1 VNPDP
6 EHGDDRSSWSGSG
19 FTLGRHTLGAPPP
32 PHPAVSLP
40 HHPSSRER
48 ERAVAAVAVV
58 SPHSLQCS
66 APRLLAGDGG
76 TTCPHGGGEYSE
88 ARATAASSNATPS
101 SALDDGNGNSGGEK
115 RSRGEGEADDD
126 GDDDNGD
133 GGDGARCH
141 VTVWRA
147 AAARSDVAG
156 CPREHGQHRAR
167 QRPEPVCQEEA
178 ASQTAP
184 RVREVK
190 PPKAHR
196 RKPLATTSCTQ
207 VCRALA
213 IGSWLSALLS
223 ALRTSH
229 VFR

>member
-1 VNPDP
+1 
-6 EHGDDRSSWSGSG
+6 
-19 FTLGRHTLGAPPP
+19 
-32 PHPAVSLP
+32 
-40 HHPSSRER
+40 
-48 ERAVAAVAVV
+48 
-58 SPHSLQCS
+58 
-66 APRLLAGDGG
+66 
-76 TTCPHGGGEYSE
+76 
-88 ARATAASSNATPS
+88 
-101 SALDDGNGNSGGEK
+101 
-115 RSRGEGEADDD
+115 
-126 GDDDNGD
+126 
-133 GGDGARCH
+133 
-141 VTVWRA
+141 VWRA

-229 VFR
+229 VSDECQYATDADGGWMLQLLADQMMMCGWWWGRWGDADHGACATKRRRGGSAVQEREERCVAVLYYKSL